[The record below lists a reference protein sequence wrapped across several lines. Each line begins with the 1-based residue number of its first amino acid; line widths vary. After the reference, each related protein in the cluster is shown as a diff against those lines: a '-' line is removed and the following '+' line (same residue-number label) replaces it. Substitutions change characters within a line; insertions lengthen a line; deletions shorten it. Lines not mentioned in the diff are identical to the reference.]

1 MIKIYYKIIC
11 IISIILIISCHK
23 DNHSYDDSAE
33 YSEEIQ
39 FMINKLME
47 GSGGTIFTSDLSAF
61 NFNPITKSSK
71 PAAIT
76 GLKWE
81 QSKSKVIKN
90 FTYTAVEIEQDG
102 SVAFFS
108 TYESE
113 AIIPSQIKKYLI
125 CKQNNDNDSLFF
137 YIKTYII
144 LDNFI
149 TEADAVLHANT
160 VFDPFNLSDFSGLI
174 INSKINS
181 KFISANI
188 VTHKRVYPI
197 RFLKPYE
204 DIEEMSYKL
213 YISTKLTTK
222 SDDEEWRRE
231 LDEAYVIADG
241 KGNKDPNDPIYDNE
255 NDDPFR
261 DSVPG
266 HEIDDSGEISEG
278 GPSGGPFEYT
288 VELTHSTGGET
299 HGSGTFRWG
308 TLVNV
313 TAIPHNGCVFLGWH
327 GDLSGQGTN
336 RNIKIHLLKD
346 IVAHAQFKRVK
357 PCIEVNRADPLL
369 NMAIR
374 STKRGNTNSG
384 RHNGIRIRNGK
395 DYIHEG
401 LDLIVKH
408 DTPIFSMFDGVITKI
423 VSGFDPSVE
432 WKKYE
437 EKYDWK
443 YSRSQQSAGN
453 QITIDCVINGQVVK
467 IIFMHLDNI
476 DPNLKVGD
484 NILAGTILGHGG
496 STGSAGSDDAGG
508 PHLHIYVV
516 IDGKRVEV
524 EGFIYTIF
532 DKDGNAIRFCE

>member
-1 MIKIYYKIIC
+1 
-11 IISIILIISCHK
+11 
-23 DNHSYDDSAE
+23 
-33 YSEEIQ
+33 
-39 FMINKLME
+39 
-47 GSGGTIFTSDLSAF
+47 
-61 NFNPITKSSK
+61 
-71 PAAIT
+71 
-76 GLKWE
+76 
-81 QSKSKVIKN
+81 
-90 FTYTAVEIEQDG
+90 
-102 SVAFFS
+102 
-108 TYESE
+108 
-113 AIIPSQIKKYLI
+113 
-125 CKQNNDNDSLFF
+125 
-137 YIKTYII
+137 
-144 LDNFI
+144 
-149 TEADAVLHANT
+149 
-160 VFDPFNLSDFSGLI
+160 
-174 INSKINS
+174 
-181 KFISANI
+181 
-188 VTHKRVYPI
+188 
-197 RFLKPYE
+197 
-204 DIEEMSYKL
+204 MSYKL

-255 NDDPFR
+255 NDDPF
-261 DSVPG
+261 SNSGPG
-266 HEIDDSGEISEG
+266 DEIDDTGEISEG
-278 GPSGGPFEYT
+278 GPSGGPLDHT

-299 HGSGTFRWG
+299 LGSGTFRWG

-313 TAIPHNGCVFLGWH
+313 TAIPHDGCVFLGWQ
-327 GDLSGQGTN
+327 GDLSDQGTN
-336 RNIKIHLLKD
+336 RNINIRLLKD

-357 PCIEVNRADPLL
+357 PCIEFNRADPLL

-384 RHNGIRIRNGK
+384 RHNGIRVSNGK
-395 DYIHEG
+395 QYPHEG

-432 WKKYE
+432 WRKYK
-437 EKYDWK
+437 EKYGEDDDPRK
-443 YSRSQQSAGN
+443 LAAGN
-453 QITIDCVINGQVVK
+453 QITMSCVVNGQVVK

-516 IDGKRVEV
+516 IDGKRVDA